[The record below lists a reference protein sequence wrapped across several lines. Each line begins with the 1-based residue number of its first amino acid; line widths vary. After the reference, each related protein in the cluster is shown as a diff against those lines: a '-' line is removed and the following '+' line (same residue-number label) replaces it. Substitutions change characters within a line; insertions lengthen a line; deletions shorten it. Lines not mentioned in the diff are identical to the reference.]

1 MAKKQGTVVKWL
13 NHRGIGF
20 IQADGQESE
29 IGKDLLVHHSHI
41 KQSGENGESG
51 DSTFKTLQTGSR
63 VEFDTAQDPKN
74 PDKMIAINVTGIGG
88 GDCERQQRRRLPR
101 NSNKSKDS
109 IPVYVSNMSGNTSW
123 KQLKD
128 LFKQVGFVDWCE
140 TSRDNTT
147 GEVRFTSADDAKK
160 AVERFN
166 GHTMDGNALVVT
178 LEKK

>member
-1 MAKKQGTVVKWL
+1 MAKKQGTVAKWL

-20 IQADGQESE
+20 ITPDGQDTE

-41 KQSGENGESG
+41 KQSGENGEGG

-74 PDKMIAINVTGIGG
+74 PDKLIAINVTGIGG
-88 GDCERQQRRRLPR
+88 GDCERQQRRRLPAR
-101 NSNKSKDS
+101 NNNKDNV
-109 IPVYVSNMSGNTSW
+109 PVYVSNLNSKGSW

-128 LFKQVGFVDWCE
+128 LFKQVGFVEWCE
-140 TSRDNTT
+140 TSRDNTS
-147 GEVRFTSADDAKK
+147 GEVRFKNQEEAQK
-160 AVERFN
+160 AVERFHGYEFN
-166 GHTMDGNALVVT
+166 GNTLKVT